1 MEHAHAIDK
10 IQKLA
15 EKRKSDKIIKY
26 LDSAD
31 AEVVVAALKALSDIK
46 DEDSVNSIAGM
57 IDNENDEIR
66 KEVACA
72 LGEIGSEY
80 AKTYLQHR
88 MTTEKNEEVKTAI
101 MDALHAIA
109 AKKNA

>member
-1 MEHAHAIDK
+1 MRMMRSE
-10 IQKLA
+10 
-15 EKRKSDKIIKY
+15 RKQP
-26 LDSAD
+26 A
-31 AEVVVAALKALSDIK
+31 
-46 DEDSVNSIAGM
+46 
-57 IDNENDEIR
+57 
-66 KEVACA
+66 A

-88 MTTEKNEEVKTAI
+88 MTTEKNEEIKKAI